1 MGLKNGQA
9 AKGSLRPN
17 MTQEGQDDQR
27 GLKNGQMQAK
37 RLNIST
43 KSQDI
48 YVLPCFG
55 LQNPTSPCIGLNH
68 RRCLGASSQAGEF
81 GLAGRKLLLLAGWLA
96 EHPPLRGRSPSGTS
110 PDQFQPQ
117 ISLPIIKRGNATKV
131 HLGDKINGPEGQH
144 RAQPGASLRAQPC
157 KGGFGE
163 IERIGLGLGF
173 GFRPKVWPI
182 SVT

>member
-131 HLGDKINGPEGQH
+131 HLGDKKMGRRDSTGPSREPLCEPNP
-144 RAQPGASLRAQPC
+144 A
-157 KGGFGE
+157 KGV
-163 IERIGLGLGF
+163 LG
-173 GFRPKVWPI
+173 RSKE
-182 SVT
+182 